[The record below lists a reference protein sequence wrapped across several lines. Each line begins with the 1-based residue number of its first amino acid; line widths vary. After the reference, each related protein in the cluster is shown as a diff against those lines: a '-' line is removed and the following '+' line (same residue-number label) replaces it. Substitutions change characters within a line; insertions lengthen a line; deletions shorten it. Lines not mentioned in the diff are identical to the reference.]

1 MIIIIN
7 VYLSSVIFSVVGQT
21 KQKNLNIVPVFH
33 VHLKVGQIWEDH
45 DVPLWIFVG
54 KVGKGESDYLTRHR
68 WLERF
73 H

>member
-45 DVPLWIFVG
+45 DVPL
-54 KVGKGESDYLTRHR
+54 
-68 WLERF
+68 
-73 H
+73 